1 MVGQSQTTQ
10 TVHGVK
16 SAEMATQTSNADQI
30 ILKELEP
37 ASKPSEEQKA
47 AVTQFESKENLSDD
61 SQEEQCI

>member
-10 TVHGVK
+10 TAHGVK

-30 ILKELEP
+30 ILNELHP
-37 ASKPSEEQKA
+37 TLKASEEQKA
-47 AVTQFESKENLSDD
+47 AVTQFESRENLSDD